1 MRAPAN
7 GNDGC
12 LSGRE
17 FMAGKRPSR
26 VQATFRAS
34 RSGIAQVLGDLEAEI
49 METLWRLAEPATVTD
64 VQKGMSGDPRAYH
77 TVTTVMVRLCEK
89 ALLQRRRRAG
99 VWHYSPRLSEEEFR
113 AQVAREVV
121 TGVFSL
127 APEAA
132 VNSML
137 DVVEAA
143 DPGGLDSLAALIEQK
158 RRERGG

>member
-1 MRAPAN
+1 MT
-7 GNDGC
+7 
-12 LSGRE
+12 
-17 FMAGKRPSR
+17 GKRHAR
-26 VQATFRAS
+26 VKATFRAS
-34 RSGIAQVLGDLEAEI
+34 RTGIAQVLGDLEAEI

-64 VQKGMSGDPRAYH
+64 VQKGMSGEPRAYH

-89 ALLQRRRRAG
+89 GLLQRRRRAG

-137 DVVEAA
+137 DVVHAA
-143 DPGGLDSLAALIEQK
+143 DPGGLDSLSALIEQK

>member
-1 MRAPAN
+1 M
-7 GNDGC
+7 
-12 LSGRE
+12 S
-17 FMAGKRPSR
+17 GKRLTR

-34 RSGIAQVLGDLEAEI
+34 RTGIAQVLGDLEAEI
-49 METLWRLAEPATVTD
+49 METLWRLAEPATVSD
-64 VQKGMSGDPRAYH
+64 VQRAMSGEPRAYH

-89 ALLQRRRRAG
+89 GLLRRRRREG
-99 VWHYSPRLSEEEFR
+99 VWHYSPTLSEAEFR

-121 TGVFSL
+121 AGVFTL

-132 VNSML
+132 VNSMV

-143 DPGGLDSLAALIEQK
+143 DPAALDSLAALIERK